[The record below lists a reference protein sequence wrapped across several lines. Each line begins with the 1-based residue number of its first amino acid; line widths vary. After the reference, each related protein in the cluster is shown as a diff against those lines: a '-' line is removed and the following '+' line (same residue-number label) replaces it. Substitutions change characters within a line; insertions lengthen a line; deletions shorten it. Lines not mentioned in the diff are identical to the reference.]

1 MSLDFS
7 SVLPYAPLL
16 AKATLVTI
24 FLAITSQVIGSAAG
38 LLVALARLS
47 RHAFLRYPAFIY
59 IWVIRGTPALIHL
72 FLIYFGLPT
81 IGITLEPLPAAIIAF
96 SISSSAYN
104 AEIIRAGLQSVP
116 AGQIE
121 AARAIGMSTPSILWR
136 IILPQATRVVAPPY
150 MSNFIDH
157 VKGTSLASVVTVR
170 ELLMTTQLIYAN
182 TFRAL
187 EALLVAGGV
196 YLFLTSFLSF
206 GQTRL
211 ERYLA
216 FERRRPSARKLRRLG
231 VDSARP
237 AAVRPLPAMLV
248 APEERAD
255 RRVLNLAGIHKSF
268 GSLQALGGVDLSVE
282 QGEVVCLLGPSGS
295 GKSTLLRTINLLEI
309 PDAGKMDVRTS
320 SSSLDLAFG
329 SKGSAIHSRELVQL
343 RGHVGMVFQHFNL
356 WPHRTVIENVT
367 EGLLRVR
374 HLPPREAGAIAE
386 AMLARVGLA
395 QKLIAFPDHLS
406 GGQRQ
411 RVAIARALAM
421 HPDIMLFDEPTSSLD
436 PELVGE
442 VLQVIEDV
450 AASGM
455 TMLVATHE
463 MGFARKVADR
473 IVFMDGGRIVEAST
487 ADDFFER
494 PRHERSVRFLDSVL
508 R

>member
-1 MSLDFS
+1 MISMRRCRRSASRPSSTKGGIRDIAGARTAPAATDFTTTMSLDFS
-7 SVLPYAPLL
+7 SIVPYAPLL

-24 FLAITSQVIGSAAG
+24 FLAVTSQAIGSALG
-38 LLVALARLS
+38 LFIALARLS

-96 SISSSAYN
+96 SIGSSAYN

-136 IILPQATRVVAPPY
+136 IVLPQATRVVAPPY

-231 VDSARP
+231 VDSA
-237 AAVRPLPAMLV
+237 V
-248 APEERAD
+248 APADTPAHRA
-255 RRVLNLAGIHKSF
+255 IF
-268 GSLQALGGVDLSVE
+268 T
-282 QGEVVCLLGPSGS
+282 SGS
-295 GKSTLLRTINLLEI
+295 TTVGFRSTVS
-309 PDAGKMDVRTS
+309 D
-320 SSSLDLAFG
+320 
-329 SKGSAIHSRELVQL
+329 
-343 RGHVGMVFQHFNL
+343 
-356 WPHRTVIENVT
+356 
-367 EGLLRVR
+367 
-374 HLPPREAGAIAE
+374 
-386 AMLARVGLA
+386 
-395 QKLIAFPDHLS
+395 
-406 GGQRQ
+406 
-411 RVAIARALAM
+411 
-421 HPDIMLFDEPTSSLD
+421 
-436 PELVGE
+436 
-442 VLQVIEDV
+442 
-450 AASGM
+450 
-455 TMLVATHE
+455 
-463 MGFARKVADR
+463 
-473 IVFMDGGRIVEAST
+473 
-487 ADDFFER
+487 
-494 PRHERSVRFLDSVL
+494 
-508 R
+508 